1 MSLKDEYFATMTSQ
15 FKRWDAEFGM
25 LSEKGGQLSDAA
37 AALYDEQLKTMQA
50 NRDAAY
56 RKLQEIR
63 KASESAWRGLQTG
76 VDEAW
81 VSMKHAL
88 DQASSRSRKQP

>member
-1 MSLKDEYFATMTSQ
+1 MSLKDEYFSPMTSQ

-37 AALYDEQLKTMQA
+37 AALYVEQLKTMQA

-63 KASESAWRGLQTG
+63 KSSESAWRGLQTG

>member
-1 MSLKDEYFATMTSQ
+1 MGLKDEYFATMVSQ

-25 LSEKGGQLSDAA
+25 LGDKTGE
-37 AALYDEQLKTMQA
+37 EQLKSMRA
-50 NRDAAY
+50 SRDSAY

-63 KASESAWRGLQTG
+63 NASESGWRGLQTG

-81 VSMKHAL
+81 DSIRATLDHA
-88 DQASSRSRKQP
+88 RSRK